1 MRVAP
6 DVLTFP
12 PIPRPFCVLGSLRTS
27 NRSPGGC
34 PCFQPDI
41 GGVAIARHPGPPPQV
56 AETHRINERIRF
68 PQIRVIAA
76 DGEQLGI
83 MSPDEARSIA
93 YEQGL
98 DLVEV
103 APDARPP
110 VCKIMDYGRHK
121 YDDSKRKS
129 ASKSKEVKIKTIK
142 LRPATDEH
150 DLEFKLKNA
159 RAFLEEGNKVKFMM
173 RLRGRENAVTERWI
187 VKLVDVLAALNDIA
201 TPIGR
206 PQGEGRMIVMMYEPK

>member
-1 MRVAP
+1 M
-6 DVLTFP
+6 
-12 PIPRPFCVLGSLRTS
+12 
-27 NRSPGGC
+27 
-34 PCFQPDI
+34 
-41 GGVAIARHPGPPPQV
+41 

-83 MSPDEARSIA
+83 MSPEEARSIA

-121 YDDSKRKS
+121 YDASKRKS
-129 ASKSKEVKIKTIK
+129 ASKSKEIKIKTIK

-150 DLEFKLKNA
+150 DLDFKLKNA
-159 RAFLEEGNKVKFMM
+159 RAFLQEGNKVKFMM
-173 RLRGRENAVTERWI
+173 RLRGRENAVTERW
-187 VKLVDVLAALNDIA
+187 VTKLVEVLAELNDVGV
-201 TPIGR
+201 PIGR